1 MMLSAL
7 KGLKLNRKMI
17 LKKVR
22 PRRGRIT
29 IEKSSLFI
37 FDHCVVIRFKCYQFL
52 KFCVI
57 INPWKPPSNTP
68 IPTLP

>member
-22 PRRGRIT
+22 PRRGRIIT
-29 IEKSSLFI
+29 EKHSVFV
-37 FDHCVVIRFKCYQFL
+37 FDHFVVIGLIYC
-52 KFCVI
+52 
-57 INPWKPPSNTP
+57 
-68 IPTLP
+68 